1 MKLSDEQAQKVIT
14 HITTINKGNP
24 ITCPICG
31 NRNWKV
37 NNVVTEMRE
46 FQNGDLILGG
56 DSAIMPFVSLSCDR
70 CAHTL
75 FINAISI
82 GVVSPQVVPTKNE
95 K

>member
-1 MKLSDEQAQKVIT
+1 
-14 HITTINKGNP
+14 
-24 ITCPICG
+24 
-31 NRNWKV
+31 
-37 NNVVTEMRE
+37 MRE

-56 DSAIMPFVSLSCDR
+56 DSAIMPFVSLSCDK

-82 GVVSPQVVPTKNE
+82 GVVSPQVAPTKNE